1 MTNPSFSST
10 PTDQYS
16 RFLAACRREP
26 VDAIPVWY
34 MRQAG
39 RYQPEYRKIR
49 EKYSLLEIC
58 RTPELCVQISQ
69 LPVTQ
74 LGVDAAILFSDIMVP
89 LSAMGVELDIQENVG
104 PLIAHPLRS
113 DADVQTLHAFETVES
128 LPYVLD
134 SIRQLK
140 HSLSVPLIGFA
151 GGPYTLASYL
161 IEGQASRSYL
171 HTKQMMWNRPDLWQT
186 LMDKLGAAI
195 SHFLRAQIQAGA
207 AAVQIFDSWVGSLS
221 PEDFQTYVLPTM
233 KRVFHLLQD
242 TGVPIIYFGVNTG
255 DLLPAFAES
264 GASVIG
270 VDWRTPLQEAR
281 RRIGP
286 NQAIQGNLD
295 PAMLLAPWS
304 VLSSRAEDIVTQ
316 GVQQPGFIFNLG
328 HGVVHHHPPVS
339 VDVLR
344 RLTQHIH
351 EYSHQC
357 LVERGNLV

>member
-1 MTNPSFSST
+1 MTNLSFSFAG
-10 PTDQYS
+10 QYS

-26 VDAIPVWY
+26 VDAAPVWY

-49 EKYSLLEIC
+49 EQYSLLDIC
-58 RTPELCVQISQ
+58 RTPELCVQVSQ
-69 LPVTQ
+69 LPVMQ
-74 LGVDAAILFSDIMVP
+74 LDVDAAILFSDIMVP
-89 LSAMGVELDIQENVG
+89 LGAMGVEFDIQENVG

-113 DADVQTLHAFETVES
+113 DLAVQALHGFDPEDS

-134 SIRQLK
+134 SVRELK
-140 HSLSVPLIGFA
+140 RSLTVPLIGFA

-161 IEGQASRSYL
+161 IEGQASRNYL
-171 HTKQMMWNRPDLWQT
+171 HTKQMMWNRPDLWET
-186 LMDKLGAAI
+186 LMNKLGTTI
-195 SHFLRAQIQAGA
+195 GHYLRAQIQAGA

-221 PEDFQTYVLPTM
+221 PEDFRNYVLPSM
-233 KRVFHLLQD
+233 QQMFHELHD

-255 DLLPAFAES
+255 DLLPAFAET
-264 GASVIG
+264 GATVIG
-270 VDWRTPLQEAR
+270 IDWRTPLPEAR

-286 NQAIQGNLD
+286 NHAIQGNLD

-304 VLSSRAEDIVTQ
+304 VMASRAENIVAH

-339 VDVLR
+339 VETLR
-344 RLTQHIH
+344 RLTDHVH

-357 LVERGNLV
+357 LAERGNSM